1 MIPIKPTGYRLLVKQ
16 VAQEQK
22 SKGGILLVGSDEEH
36 RRQQAGFPIYEILD
50 MGTACYKSRDGQEF
64 PEGKWC
70 EVGDIVL
77 MDAYAGKAFQP
88 KEFERFNE
96 EDEEAVKELKEME
109 SQGLKYHL
117 VNDDA
122 VLAKVTI

>member
-16 VAQEQK
+16 VVQAAQ
-22 SKGGILLVGSDEEH
+22 SKGGIFLHTDEEL
-36 RRQQAGFPIYEILD
+36 RRQQAGFPVYEVLD
-50 MGTACYKSRDGQEF
+50 MGEGCYKSRDGQDF

-96 EDEEAVKELKEME
+96 ENEDAVKELKEME
-109 SQGLKYHL
+109 DQGLKFHL